1 MNAGYSFYYESGTI
15 FCCSDRKIIKR
26 KWPLSHTVCGL
37 IDTAQRVERA
47 WVADVRHAL
56 RCHSDEEVSIVAD
69 ARIGVGMTGQLRLA
83 PTLGGKEEVDC
94 EGSGSFTPCARSTS
108 FSATMNG

>member
-1 MNAGYSFYYESGTI
+1 M
-15 FCCSDRKIIKR
+15 
-26 KWPLSHTVCGL
+26 
-37 IDTAQRVERA
+37 
-47 WVADVRHAL
+47 
-56 RCHSDEEVSIVAD
+56 SIVAD
-69 ARIGVGMTGQLRLA
+69 AHIGVGMTGQLRLA